1 MAKVAKHN
9 YDSDEYM
16 KGIEISLNSIFKL
29 RQGAS
34 IRANVGRSVGRSVCP
49 WKKFPWKICGKFV
62 ESRNQNSL
70 IIFDYLINF
79 LHCWGDRV
87 ATKINS
93 KAN

>member
-1 MAKVAKHN
+1 MSVQNLLTSEKKYNKCKQVH
-9 YDSDEYM
+9 YC
-16 KGIEISLNSIFKL
+16 IFKL

-34 IRANVGRSVGRSVCP
+34 IRANVGRSVGRSVRG
-49 WKKFPWKICGKFV
+49 KKFRGKFV
-62 ESRNQNSL
+62 ESRNQIFL

-79 LHCWGDRV
+79 WHCWGDRV